1 MFVVAF
7 KNVVLSVALFVTASE
22 GLSAQE
28 KPTLDQSSDGKNKTE
43 IVLVN
48 KIPAVEL
55 NPNLPLGIEIDLKK
69 DVDEVQRTELETSQ
83 LLIKEMAAL
92 GVALIPDGDSMLAEF
107 FSRLMSGIMASWD
120 VIQAVS
126 EDLIEMI
133 QTMVQFV
140 TRR

>member
-7 KNVVLSVALFVTASE
+7 KNVVLSVALFVAASE
-22 GLSAQE
+22 GISAQE
-28 KPTLDQSSDGKNKTE
+28 KPTLDQNSDGKNKTE

-48 KIPAVEL
+48 KIPTVEL
-55 NPNLPLGIEIDLKK
+55 NPNQPLGIEIDLKK
-69 DVDEVQRTELETSQ
+69 DVDEVQRTEVVTSQ

-92 GVALIPDGDSMLAEF
+92 GVALIPDGDSILAEF

-140 TRR
+140 TKR